1 MRRASF
7 WIGTLLSVVGTF
19 YTKDAFM
26 AGAGAGMLM
35 FYILTY

>member
-7 WIGTLLSVVGTF
+7 WIGIFLSIAGTF
-19 YTKDAFM
+19 YAKDAFM